1 MNVYLKVFE
10 LIVGPGSKPG
20 ENFGSSLYRAFVEYT
35 SKYATNKTQISL
47 IIKIKP
53 DLSAWPV
60 AYSENAP
67 DLFKTEMAMYARVL
81 PKIQSLLLSVD
92 DKSTMFPQ

>member
-1 MNVYLKVFE
+1 MNVYSKVFE

-35 SKYATNKTQISL
+35 SKYTQDKTQLSL
-47 IIKIKP
+47 IIKIRP

-60 AYSENAP
+60 NYLEHAP
-67 DLFKTEMAMYARVL
+67 DLFKTEMSMYARVL
-81 PKIQSLLLSVD
+81 PQIQSLLLSVD
-92 DKSTMFPQ
+92 DKCMMFPQ